1 MDLIYALV
9 YVSQICP
16 FNQKTLLLRFVFIQS
31 NGNAAEGF
39 KRDADM
45 TGGFSKVRLTLAGKG
60 IGSGQQWIKMN
71 LWGGFGRNPPEK

>member
-31 NGNAAEGF
+31 NGNAVEGF

-45 TGGFSKVRLTLAGKG
+45 IRRFFKSQADSCWEGNWIRATVDKDESVVRLWQE
-60 IGSGQQWIKMN
+60 S
-71 LWGGFGRNPPEK
+71 P